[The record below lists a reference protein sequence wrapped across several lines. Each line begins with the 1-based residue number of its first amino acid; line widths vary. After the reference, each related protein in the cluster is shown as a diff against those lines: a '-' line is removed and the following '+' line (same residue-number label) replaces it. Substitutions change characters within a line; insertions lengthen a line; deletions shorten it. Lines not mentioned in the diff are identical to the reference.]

1 MHNIIIAYLFIN
13 SVKLKIITG
22 PYPARP
28 IGWCFVLK
36 LQIDCTHGVGVHKIP
51 RSHDHPSEALIGL
64 VSVLGSLRALSENWL
79 LF

>member
-1 MHNIIIAYLFIN
+1 
-13 SVKLKIITG
+13 
-22 PYPARP
+22 
-28 IGWCFVLK
+28 GWCFVLK

-51 RSHDHPSEALIGL
+51 WSHDHPSEALIGL